1 MLGGETPDLATT
13 PCPACAQAIAEDEV
27 VWDAWHGTDLRLA
40 ALPYH
45 RRCAGELLPP
55 RKLEDGMRACGI
67 CGGDFSDRQL
77 VAAFTALHRRFEVA
91 KGVAAAEDVVWRLAE
106 RSPRRFV
113 AEHLSCLLGG
123 AKSKGR

>member
-13 PCPACAQAIAEDEV
+13 PCPVCAQPIAEDDA

-45 RRCAGELLPP
+45 RACAAERLPP
-55 RKLEDGMRACGI
+55 RQLEDGMRACGI
-67 CGGDFSDRQL
+67 CGGAFSDREL
-77 VAAFTALHRRFEVA
+77 VAAFGALHRRFEAA
-91 KGVAAAEDVVWRLAE
+91 KGVAAAEGVVWRLAE

-113 AEHLSCLLGG
+113 AEHLSCVLDGPK
-123 AKSKGR
+123 AKGR